1 MTINIEKMRT
11 DMRWESRKFTVQ
23 LVAALGAPWRG
34 ALVCWP

>member
-23 LVAALGAPWRG
+23 LVAALGGAMAG
-34 ALVCWP
+34 ALVWP